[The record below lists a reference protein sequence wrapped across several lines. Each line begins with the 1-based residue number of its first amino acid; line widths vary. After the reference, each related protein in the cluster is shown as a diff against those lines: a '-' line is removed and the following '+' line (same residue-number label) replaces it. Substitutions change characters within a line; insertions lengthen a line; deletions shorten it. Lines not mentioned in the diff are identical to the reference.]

1 MASTKSL
8 LRLGLV
14 AGPFYLAVALIQVF
28 VRDGFDLRRH
38 ALSHLANG
46 PGGWVQTTNFAL
58 TGLMVIAAA
67 IGFLRVLRPASRA
80 TSLFLAGFGVSMIV
94 AALYPADPVDGFPI
108 GTPTG
113 VPTMISGTGLA
124 HFIAGGLGFACLAIS
139 CFAAARA
146 LVRRNEPGLSRFS
159 FFAGFAVMVGFFA
172 GPVLPR
178 SLLIPGIWFA
188 VVVGWTWL
196 STLSH
201 IFMRDTGLDPSI
213 LPRQTH
219 I

>member
-8 LRLGLV
+8 LRPGLV
-14 AGPFYLAVALIQVF
+14 AGPFYMAVSLVQVF

-46 PGGWVQTTNFAL
+46 PGGWVQTANFAL
-58 TGLMVIAAA
+58 TGVMVIVTA
-67 IGFLRVLRPASRA
+67 IGFLRALRPTSRA
-80 TSLFLAGFGVSMIV
+80 TSVFLAAFGVSMIV
-94 AALYPADPVDGFPI
+94 AAVYPADPVDGFPI

-113 VPTMISGTGLA
+113 VPTMISGTGLI
-124 HFIAGGLGFACLAIS
+124 HFIAGGLGFTCLAIS
-139 CFAAARA
+139 CFLAARA
-146 LVRRNEPGLSRFS
+146 LARRNEPGLSRFS
-159 FFAGFAVMVGFFA
+159 FFAGLAVMLGFFA

-178 SLLIPGIWFA
+178 NLMILGIWVA
-188 VVVGWTWL
+188 VVAGWTWL

-201 IFMRDTGLDPSI
+201 IFMRDTGRDPSMQ
-213 LPRQTH
+213 PRQTL